1 MKKLLLFVCSFLV
14 LFTLAGCHNVN
25 ELSKAKDELEQGN
38 YTAYYEVYSKT
49 VDNKKVVDEQK
60 SELLVKHN
68 GGQTFTS
75 TWDETGRAFKTY
87 TEVTEE
93 GVELYKTYGKVWAFN
108 GVKEQSEIEDPEAGL
123 IPEVE
128 LSEKYFTY
136 ERGTWV
142 GKGSEIAKLLEDYF
156 DPMIEDLQYGRFNR
170 AEPSVRINAYN
181 IELDEL
187 TLSEVLFDYD
197 IIFTFEDGTEYVVS
211 QVVELEYSDVNST
224 VVSKPENVSML
235 SSAIMPDNFT
245 GELTLVLNVE
255 SGPNPD
261 VEEIVKF
268 DIYQDGKAT
277 LLVSEI
283 SDGYNLKIFTEEVDG
298 EVVVYQDYGEGWEL
312 GDSVDISEI
321 NDLTTIPEIELSEE
335 YFTFDSGL
343 WKGDTEKI
351 TDLLGDYIDEAMSMM
366 GDTFGLDLEAK
377 VLAYEIILDGQYISD
392 ITFGI
397 QFRLNDDD
405 YYFRV
410 IEYINLSMTNFGKT
424 EVERP
429 VVE

>member
-38 YTAYYEVYSKT
+38 YTAYYEMYSKI
-49 VDNKKVVDEQK
+49 VDNKTVIEEQK

-68 GGQTFTS
+68 GGQTFAS

-108 GVKEQSEIEDPEAGL
+108 GVKEATEIEDPEAGL

-142 GKGSEIAKLLEDYF
+142 GNGSEIAKLLDDYF
-156 DPMIEDLQYGRFNR
+156 DPMIDDLQYGRFNR

-197 IIFTFEDGTEYVVS
+197 IIFTFENGTEYVVS
-211 QVVELEYSDVNST
+211 KVVKLEYSDVNST

-261 VEEIVKF
+261 VEQMVKF

-298 EVVVYQDYGEGWEL
+298 EVVVYQDYGDGWEL

-321 NDLTTIPEIELSEE
+321 NDLTTIPEIEFSEE
-335 YFTFDSGL
+335 YFTYDSGL

-351 TDLLGDYIDEAMSMM
+351 TELLGDYIDEAMSMM

-377 VLAYEIILDGQYISD
+377 VLAYEIILDGQYVSD

-405 YYFRV
+405 YYFRIV
-410 IEYINLSMTNFGKT
+410 EYINLSMTNFGKT